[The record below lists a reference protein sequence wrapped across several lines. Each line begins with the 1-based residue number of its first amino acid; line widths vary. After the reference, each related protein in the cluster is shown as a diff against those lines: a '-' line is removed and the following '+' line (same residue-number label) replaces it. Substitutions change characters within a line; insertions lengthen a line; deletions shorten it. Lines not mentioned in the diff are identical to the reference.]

1 MLQRQT
7 LPDRSKSYIP
17 LEKRLREDATFQAKV
32 NVQKA
37 KIEAAKVAEQAAAAR
52 SKTVTRKPRTTAA
65 KKMADNITNVV
76 TNKGN
81 LRFYAKFKVA
91 KDAMEAAHEV
101 VSEWF
106 DFTLD
111 QMETFCDE
119 EGIALDSWENCY
131 KMLKRQNIVKNEA
144 EYAGLCH
151 DLLLNDE
158 AQDLLPSEFPAGH
171 YESKRQAKRR
181 RML

>member
-1 MLQRQT
+1 M
-7 LPDRSKSYIP
+7 
-17 LEKRLREDATFQAKV
+17 FQAKV

-37 KIEAAKVAEQAAAAR
+37 KIEAAKAAEQEAAAKIKAA
-52 SKTVTRKPRTTAA
+52 RKPRSTAA
-65 KKMADNITNVV
+65 KKTDDNITNVV

-81 LRFYAKFKVA
+81 LRFYSKFKVA
-91 KDAMEAAHEV
+91 KDALDAAHDV

-119 EGIALDSWENCY
+119 EGVTLDTWKDCY

-181 RML
+181 RMI